1 MGKRLFLW
9 ETAGFLWTAAIG
21 TLLHFLYDWSGG
33 NAVAAAFSEVNE
45 STWEHMKLLFFAMLF
60 FSVVQVCV
68 MGRTYPDLPA
78 VRTVSILTG
87 LLLIPILFYSYTGAL
102 GIRISWVNIAIF
114 YVSALCAFVL
124 DFSLLR
130 RGRLRAP
137 WQQLAGLAVLWTL
150 AFAFVWLTFRPLPFP
165 LWQDPVTGRFGI

>member
-33 NAVAAAFSEVNE
+33 RAVAAAFSAVNE
-45 STWEHMKLLFFAMLF
+45 STWEHMKLLFFAMLL
-60 FSVVQVCV
+60 FSVVQICV
-68 MGRTYPDLPA
+68 MGRNYPNFPA
-78 VRTVSILTG
+78 VRTLSILAG
-87 LLLIPILFYSYTGAL
+87 LVLIPALFYTYTGAL
-102 GIRISWVNIAIF
+102 GVRIDWVNIAIF
-114 YVSALCAFVL
+114 YVSALCAWAL

-130 RGRLRAP
+130 RGRLNAA
-137 WQQLAGLAVLWTL
+137 WQQVAGLAVLWAL
-150 AFAFVWLTFRPLPFP
+150 AFAFVWLTFRPLALP